1 MPPLADVPGRFT
13 SRALELCP
21 VSARADYSSPVPG
34 TGEIDPYATLRSTRG
49 MPRSWQVFLAYPAT
63 PEMRLT
69 LVEVVNALA
78 RLAGMRNVIMGK
90 PGY

>member
-1 MPPLADVPGRFT
+1 
-13 SRALELCP
+13 
-21 VSARADYSSPVPG
+21 
-34 TGEIDPYATLRSTRG
+34 

>member
-1 MPPLADVPGRFT
+1 
-13 SRALELCP
+13 
-21 VSARADYSSPVPG
+21 
-34 TGEIDPYATLRSTRG
+34 

-63 PEMRLT
+63 QEMRLT